1 MRHLTMQQK
10 TLWAITFVVLLG
22 LPFALSYSQKELLV
36 FLVINIILV
45 VSYRFLTL
53 TGEWSLGHVVIMGVG
68 AYGSALLSKRLGVP
82 VLLSIPLGACI
93 AAGVAY
99 LLSFPLFR
107 MKGFYF
113 LIGSFAAGEIIRLFW
128 KRFREP
134 FGGPKGIK
142 SIPEISSIESDSF
155 AIHFYE
161 PIPYYYLCLAVALAT
176 IWLLRRIEY
185 SPLGLV
191 FHAIHWR
198 DKTAESIGV
207 NLRYYRMLAFV
218 IASFFA
224 GLAGALL
231 AHYVGTISPNR
242 FDINDMVFVL
252 TWAIVGGTRTIY
264 GPIIGVVVLTIINE
278 VVLRALGLEQMRP
291 LAYGLILI
299 AAVLFLP
306 DGLED
311 LPRKLKSARL
321 FVARQ

>member
-1 MRHLTMQQK
+1 MFVAMRPSIHRWLFI
-10 TLWAITFVVLLG
+10 AVVLA
-22 LPFALSYSQKELLV
+22 LPHLLSYSQQELLV
-36 FLVINIILV
+36 FLVINVILV

-53 TGEWSLGHVVIMGVG
+53 TGEWSLAHVVMMGVG
-68 AYGSALLSKRLGVP
+68 AYASALLSKRLGVP
-82 VLLSIPLGACI
+82 PPLAVVFAAVC

-142 SIPEISSIESDSF
+142 SISDFGGIETDFFSIY
-155 AIHFYE
+155 FYE
-161 PIPYYYLCLAVALAT
+161 PVPYYYLCLSVAMLV

-185 SPLGLV
+185 SPFGLLL
-191 FHAIHWR
+191 HAIHWR
-198 DKTAESIGV
+198 DQTAESVGI
-207 NLRYYRMLAFV
+207 NIRHYRMLAFV
-218 IASFFA
+218 VASFFA
-224 GLAGALL
+224 GLAGGLL
-231 AHYVGTISPNR
+231 AHYVGAVSPNR

-264 GPIIGVVVLTIINE
+264 GPIIGVVVLTLINE
-278 VVLRALGLEQMRP
+278 VLLRALNLEQARP
-291 LAYGLILI
+291 LVYGIILI

-306 DGLED
+306 GGLEQ
-311 LPRKLKSARL
+311 LPKKLWR
-321 FVARQ
+321 R